1 MRAREHALAAVQRW
15 EKLKVL
21 QEHYEDSPDGFIRFL
36 HDCMALLG
44 FSTSDIQEDIGR
56 FMVEGPQS
64 LMVQAQRGQ
73 AKTTIAA
80 CYCVFSLMH
89 RPAYRVLII
98 SAGGTQASEISTL
111 IVRLIMTWDVL
122 ECMRPDKLAGDKV
135 SVEAF
140 DIHHSLKG
148 LEKSPSVKCFGI
160 GANMQG
166 SRADILLADDVESS
180 KNSQTATMRAQLL
193 HLTLDFTSLC
203 MDGRIIWLGTPQ
215 SSESIY
221 NTLPGRGVTVRI
233 WPGRYPTREQMPHY
247 GDALA
252 PLLLKRI
259 ADNPE
264 LQTGGG
270 FLGNEGQPTDPS
282 YLGEAVLQRKQ
293 ADQGQSYFQL
303 QHMLNT
309 RLMDALRY
317 PLKPERLQVL
327 RLDTSR
333 RVPMTVSPSFTPTG
347 LLPVNHGHLTYRV
360 SVPASTSDES
370 VVLPSLVMY
379 IDPAPGGVNADET
392 GYAVGGTFGGNV
404 FLFDVGGVA
413 GGYEVDRLLELAD
426 IAAQWRVEVVIIE
439 KNMGFG
445 AFREVFAP
453 ILRNRLP
460 TVGIEDDQVHG
471 QKEARILATVE
482 PILGRGSLILNEAV
496 LETDYTSAR
505 NRSQARGFTYTLLHQ
520 IAKLTRDRGSLI
532 HDDRLD
538 AVEGLCRFLQ
548 SRLSDD
554 QKQGLEK
561 AQREAFR
568 ALTKDPLG
576 YDRYKR
582 PAARGLLARRLGG
595 RR

>member
-1 MRAREHALAAVQRW
+1 MRSRENTLQAVQRW

-21 QEHYEDSPDGFIRFL
+21 QEHYQDTADGFIAFL
-36 HDCMALLG
+36 SDCMALLG

-56 FMVEGPQS
+56 FMVEGPAS

-80 CYCVFSLMH
+80 CYCVFSLLH

-180 KNSQTATMRAQLL
+180 KNSQTAVMRAQLL

-221 NTLPGRGVTVRI
+221 NTLPGRGVVVRI
-233 WPGRYPTREQMPHY
+233 WPGRYPTPEQMPHY

-252 PLLLKRI
+252 PLLVERI
-259 ADNPE
+259 RRNPA
-264 LQTGGG
+264 LQAGGG
-270 FLGNEGQPTDPS
+270 PLGNEGQPTDPS

-293 ADQGQSYFQL
+293 ADQGASYFQL

-309 RLMDALRY
+309 RLMDAMRF
-317 PLKPERLQVL
+317 PLKTERIQVL
-327 RLDTSR
+327 RLDQSR
-333 RVPMTVSPSFTPTG
+333 RVPLVVTPSFTPMG
-347 LLPVNHGHLTYRV
+347 LRSVNVGHLAYRV
-360 SVPASTSDES
+360 SVPASTSQETG
-370 VVLPSLVMY
+370 VIPSLHMY
-379 IDPAPGGVNADET
+379 VDPAGGGVNADET
-392 GYAVGGTFGGNV
+392 GYAITGLLNSTIYV
-404 FLFDVGGVA
+404 FDVGGVP
-413 GGYEVDRLLELAD
+413 GGYEEDKLQALAA
-426 IAAQWRVEVVIIE
+426 IALRWGVNVATIE
-439 KNMGFG
+439 KNLGFG
-445 AFREVFAP
+445 AFREVFSPVLKRA
-453 ILRNRLP
+453 LP
-460 TVGIEDDQVHG
+460 GVGIEDDLVTG
-471 QKEARILATVE
+471 QKELRLLATLE
-482 PILGRGSLILNEAV
+482 PVMGRGSLVFNEDILT
-496 LETDYTSAR
+496 TDPATAL
-505 NRSQARGFTYTLLHQ
+505 ARGARGITYSVLHQ
-520 IAKLTRDRGSLI
+520 IAKLTRDRNSLL

-538 AVEGLCRFLQ
+538 ALEGSTRYWQ
-548 SRLSDD
+548 SQLAVDQDTRL
-554 QKQGLEK
+554 
-561 AQREAFR
+561 REAQ
-568 ALTKDPLG
+568 ALAYKQMVDDPLG
-576 YDRYKR
+576 YNRYKR
-582 PAARGLLARRLGG
+582 PAPVGLLAKRLGY